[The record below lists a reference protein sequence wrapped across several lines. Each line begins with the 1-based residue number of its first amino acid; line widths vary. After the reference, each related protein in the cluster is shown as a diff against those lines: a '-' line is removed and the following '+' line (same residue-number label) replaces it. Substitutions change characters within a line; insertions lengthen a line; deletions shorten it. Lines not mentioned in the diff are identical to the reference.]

1 MILKVAKS
9 NEEGL
14 VIATGGEGEEE
25 EKVNLKNCRAGEF
38 NPVKG
43 KSTDHYTKED

>member
-1 MILKVAKS
+1 M
-9 NEEGL
+9 
-14 VIATGGEGEEE
+14 IATGGEGEEEE
-25 EKVNLKNCRAGEF
+25 EKVNLKNCRAGEL

>member
-25 EKVNLKNCRAGEF
+25 EKVNLPSRGIE
-38 NPVKG
+38 PRERQE
-43 KSTDHYTKED
+43 H